1 MKSVFHL
8 LFLVCWSALF
18 SQTAV
23 TNDGRKVMLFE
34 DKTWKPYPD
43 SLGSFTI
50 LEASTAGDQK
60 VILSGNGQWK
70 FMNKKT
76 EGFYEN
82 TLISKS
88 RFDFPKTS
96 TSLAQ
101 SKRTDAGFYY
111 DPKQWSIT
119 EEQHQYTLGEFSLQG
134 IVNKDLQASF
144 GSSPVDR
151 ETTLHDIRN
160 SVLTNLLMN
169 PGHYKIRKTEFRTVN
184 GVEMFYIQF
193 HDVDSGYDIIR
204 NHFITD
210 DLYCA
215 TLSAGSPEKAFITH
229 EKEMQSF
236 INGAVKIKTAD
247 KLVEIINVQAP
258 LPPPVNQKN

>member
-1 MKSVFHL
+1 
-8 LFLVCWSALF
+8 
-18 SQTAV
+18 
-23 TNDGRKVMLFE
+23 ML
-34 DKTWKPYPD
+34 
-43 SLGSFTI
+43 
-50 LEASTAGDQK
+50 
-60 VILSGNGQWK
+60 
-70 FMNKKT
+70 
-76 EGFYEN
+76 
-82 TLISKS
+82 
-88 RFDFPKTS
+88 
-96 TSLAQ
+96 
-101 SKRTDAGFYY
+101 
-111 DPKQWSIT
+111 
-119 EEQHQYTLGEFSLQG
+119 HQYTLGEFSLQG

-184 GVEMFYIQF
+184 GVEIFYIQF

-258 LPPPVNQKN
+258 LPPPVSQKIKTTIKIPFIIMEGILICFINHLPVYYLFYQLKLKT